1 MQDEVEKSHRSVQRM
16 REGWKDCKMGKK
28 REACR
33 FGAHVMNACWDNRCV
48 VMSFSV
54 CVCVYECMGRSNSKV
69 HSILCSVVYIRSR
82 SC

>member
-1 MQDEVEKSHRSVQRM
+1 MCVLVNAGWGREKPQVSAENE

-54 CVCVYECMGRSNSKV
+54 CVCVCV
-69 HSILCSVVYIRSR
+69 CVYGEEQ
-82 SC
+82 